1 MKSLTGNIALKL
13 AVLIFAIFCA
23 ATIVRLQLKNNSIK
37 DDVVELEKQIQAEEE
52 SNNELKNK
60 IDEPFDED
68 YIIEIAKDKLNLRLP
83 EEVIFYNDN

>member
-52 SNNELKNK
+52 INNELKNK